1 MSISFQELIN
11 EFARRNAGTGGGG
24 KRAGYV
30 QDKKSNTPVGYIQD
44 RPKKGGEGIDK
55 EKAAAAHKKQAKLD
69 RIAAAKERASS
80 K

>member
-1 MSISFQELIN
+1 MKSFKELIN

-24 KRAGYV
+24 KKAGYV
-30 QDKKSNTPVGYIQD
+30 QNKSNTPVGYIQD
-44 RPKKGGEGIDK
+44 REKKGGEAVDK

-69 RIAAAKERASS
+69 RIAAAKERAAS